1 MITLVSSPKYPLP
14 TNLYTTVTYPHR
26 EADPGIAMASLFLR
40 LMSLKVLPYQLKF
53 FVNLT
58 FSPKVWPFC
67 LFWFTLSW
75 DFRKSSKIEV
85 TLIFCHGYIFFV
97 IFEKPDR
104 KLIRLIKCLASPT
117 EKTPLIITLLYDSI
131 VCWGLGELF
140 FDWHQTSK
148 PFNSKFA
155 L

>member
-1 MITLVSSPKYPLP
+1 MLMITLVSSPKYPLP
-14 TNLYTTVTYPHR
+14 TNLHTTVTYPHR

-67 LFWFTLSW
+67 LFWFTLRWEFRESSRIDINLLSW
-75 DFRKSSKIEV
+75 I
-85 TLIFCHGYIFFV
+85 HFFV

-148 PFNSKFA
+148 TFNSNFA